1 MNIIK
6 NNTNN
11 QRMIRSVSTNNIE
24 YTPNTHNAKNLS
36 RNNRGENDKN
46 PISQQRKDSQKDKNN
61 LIHQF
66 PENQHQVRQDM
77 IQFSKDYEK
86 PRFLSPD
93 NRELSPSKRKLL
105 PDKTDKFANKK
116 TLIIDLDETLV
127 HSSFRPFNRK
137 PDLSLKIQL
146 DQTVHDIYVLIRP
159 GTKEFLE
166 KLSSM
171 YELVIFT
178 ASLSNVRFIILSMLI
193 P

>member
-6 NNTNN
+6 SNQNN
-11 QRMIRSVSTNNIE
+11 QRMMIRSASTNNIE
-24 YTPNTHNAKNLS
+24 YGGNTQKAKNPS
-36 RNNRGENDKN
+36 RNDRAENDKN
-46 PISQQRKDSQKDKNN
+46 VITQQKRDSQSDQNDIIHHFPNN
-61 LIHQF
+61 HQ
-66 PENQHQVRQDM
+66 QVRQDM
-77 IQFSKDYEK
+77 LQFSKDYEK
-86 PRFLSPD
+86 PRYLSPD
-93 NRELSPSKRKLL
+93 NRELSPTKRKLL
-105 PDKTDKFANKK
+105 PDKHEKYQNKK

-159 GTKEFLE
+159 GTQEFLE

-178 ASLSNVRFIILSMLI
+178 ASLSSVILI
-193 P
+193 H